1 MPMTAL
7 DIYKVLPQTNCGDCG
22 VPTCLAFAMQL
33 ATKKAGIDDC
43 PHATDE
49 ATGEIRQDVAKHVF
63 CYQHVKLPRPSNQI
77 EGLCIDVV
85 IRPFD
90 VGKRGRALIED
101 LADSLDFQVVIA

>member
-43 PHATDE
+43 PYATDE
-49 ATGEIRQDVAKHVF
+49 AKAALAGAEAPPMAMDSRVMGTPWSAQRNMQRTFSG
-63 CYQHVKLPRPSNQI
+63 VK
-77 EGLCIDVV
+77 
-85 IRPFD
+85 
-90 VGKRGRALIED
+90 
-101 LADSLDFQVVIA
+101 